1 MFLAVTIAEGIGIV
15 TMTTGTT
22 DGIGVAITMIKPT
35 ELMATNR
42 Q

>member
-22 DGIGVAITMIKPT
+22 DGIGVAITIEPT
-35 ELMATNR
+35 GLVAINC